1 MVATGDVLSASLEDY
16 LKAIHQIVVE
26 KQAARGKDIAQRLGV
41 SNPSVTAALHSLAE
55 KGLINYTPYDI
66 VTLTDRGKE
75 MSEDI
80 MGRHKALRDFFVKIL
95 SVNEDSADKAACDM
109 EHALPRDILAS
120 LTEFIEFVERRPEC
134 LADFRE
140 RQPSGKASA

>member
-1 MVATGDVLSASLEDY
+1 MAATKDLLSASLEDY

-41 SNPSVTAALHSLAE
+41 SNPSVTAALRSLAE
-55 KGLINYTPYDI
+55 RGLINYTPYDI

-95 SVNEDSADKAACDM
+95 SVSEDLADKAACDM
-109 EHALPRDILAS
+109 EHALPRDILVS

-134 LADFRE
+134 LGDFRE
-140 RQPSGKASA
+140 RQPSEKVSV